1 MQPCTLVVTEPVQ
14 SLCYSPNFIQNPTA
28 TNNQQPNSCAT
39 RQPHVTKK
47 KRKNQISSEGYC
59 SSRSVARDII
69 SITTGL
75 TPYLHSRARAS
86 SLWTAGQ
93 EEWCC
98 RSHGAR
104 CTQSHSKCFSSGVHM
119 PKQIIQHGWLAQSHR
134 RSLRPRQ
141 SMHEQ
146 DHSASPSPHKP
157 IVLSLHS
164 TISR

>member
-1 MQPCTLVVTEPVQ
+1 MHFSSHRTCSVIVLLSQLHPK
-14 SLCYSPNFIQNPTA
+14 PNCH
-28 TNNQQPNSCAT
+28 QQPTTQQLCHKAAT
-39 RQPHVTKK
+39 CYKK

-75 TPYLHSRARAS
+75 TPYFHSRARAS